1 MISAGRPS
9 PGIGVCEQRKRGTA
23 AAAAAPVADDDDDVI
38 ADGCDV
44 TGGERR
50 GREAERD
57 GVTSLDDFRSAAATL
72 SYGKRAT
79 NGMLAR

>member
-9 PGIGVCEQRKRGTA
+9 PGIGVCEQRKRGT
-23 AAAAAPVADDDDDVI
+23 AAAPVADDDDDVI

-72 SYGKRAT
+72 SYSKRAT

>member
-9 PGIGVCEQRKRGTA
+9 PGIGVCEQRKRGT
-23 AAAAAPVADDDDDVI
+23 AAAAPVADDDDDVI

-79 NGMLAR
+79 NGMPAR